1 MRAQRSFIL
10 AAVLLL
16 TLVGFAPGTKG
27 QVSNWKQIP
36 IHPLPP
42 FHPQEPKR
50 IELPNGMV
58 VFLQE
63 DHELPLI
70 RGTARIRGGSR
81 EEPADKIGLVQI
93 YGEAWRTGGTPSQ
106 TGDQLDDF
114 LEARGAR
121 IETGGGI
128 DSTTIS
134 WDCLKERLDEVFPIF
149 VDLLRNPEFR
159 EDKLPVAKNQI
170 NTGISRRNDDPA
182 GIAAREAA
190 LLGYGSASPYAR
202 LAQYATVAAVTRE
215 DLVNWHHA
223 HVYPNNIILGVE
235 GDFDSG
241 AMESKLR
248 AAFGSW
254 DKGPEFKPAHVDIP
268 GPKPGIYF
276 VQKDDVNQSNIRMV
290 ELGTRRDN
298 PDYYAI
304 SVLNEIFGGSF
315 SSRLTTNVRSK
326 KGLAYAVGGGIG
338 TAYDHNGLFQ
348 VGMGTKSGTTAAS
361 IDALYKE
368 VDDLKAVPPTAEEL
382 KKAKDSIL
390 NSFVFQFDSK
400 GKVLAERMSY
410 EFYGYPADFLERYQ
424 AGIEHVTL
432 EDVARVAVKYVHK
445 EGLAVVVVG
454 KASEFDRPLSSFGPV
469 TALDIT
475 IPSPGGKKSAIS
487 AAASN
492 AEGKALFAKVIEEMG
507 GETKIKAIK
516 SVRVKAGVTV
526 KTPQGEMPIEAEI
539 INAFPD
545 RSWQKLGTP
554 MGEMVMV
561 LSPQAAFMAAP
572 QGTQDMPESR
582 KEDAIKDLR
591 RDPVQVAQHQDDP
604 KYVFSAGGTE
614 KIGDVQTTI
623 LDVNAAGAVVRW
635 YVDPQ
640 TGKILRASWQGMG
653 MQGPAET
660 VADYDDWKSVDGVSL
675 PFKETRSENGEK
687 SATVEVKEV
696 QFNPTIDPK
705 IFEKPAGPADA
716 NPH

>member
-1 MRAQRSFIL
+1 MRTQRSFIL
-10 AAVLLL
+10 AAALFA
-16 TLVGFAPGTKG
+16 TLVGFASAAQA
-27 QVSNWKQIP
+27 QVSNWKQIL
-36 IHPLPP
+36 IRPLPA

-58 VFLQE
+58 IFLQE

-81 EEPADKIGLVQI
+81 EEPADKVGLVEI
-93 YGEAWRTGGTPSQ
+93 YGEAWRTGGTKSQ

-121 IETGGGI
+121 VETGGGI
-128 DSTTIS
+128 DSTSIS

-149 VDLLRNPEFR
+149 LDLLRNPELR

-190 LLGYGSASPYAR
+190 LLGYGSTSPYAR

-223 HVYPNNIILGVE
+223 YVYPNNIILGVE

-241 AMESKLR
+241 AMEAKLR
-248 AAFGSW
+248 AAFESW
-254 DKGPEFKPAHVDIP
+254 EKGPESKPTHVDIP

-304 SVLNEIFGGSF
+304 SALNEIFGGSF
-315 SSRLTTNVRSK
+315 SSRLTTNIRSK
-326 KGLAYAVGGGIG
+326 KGLAYGVGGGIG
-338 TAYDHNGLFQ
+338 TAFDHNALFQ

-368 VDDLKAVPPTAEEL
+368 IDDLKAVPPTAEEL

-432 EDVARVAVKYVHK
+432 EDVARVANKYVHK
-445 EGLAVVVVG
+445 ANLAVVVVG
-454 KASEFDRPLSSFGPV
+454 KASDFDRPLSSFGPV
-469 TALDIT
+469 TTLDIT
-475 IPSPGGKKSAIS
+475 IPPPGGKK
-487 AAASN
+487 AAASAGGAN
-492 AEGKALFAKVIEEMG
+492 AEGKALMGKIVEQMG
-507 GETKIKAIK
+507 GEAKIKAIN
-516 SVRVKAGVTV
+516 SVRVKLNVVV
-526 KTPQGEMPIEAEI
+526 KTPQGEMPIDAEV

-545 RSWQKLGTP
+545 RSWQKMGTP
-554 MGEMVMV
+554 MGEMMMIVT
-561 LSPQAAFMAAP
+561 PQSAFMSSP
-572 QGTQDMPESR
+572 MGSQDMPASR
-582 KEDAIKDLR
+582 KEDAIKDLM

-604 KYVFSAGGTE
+604 KYVFSAGSTE
-614 KIGDVQTTI
+614 KIGDVPTTI
-623 LDVNAAGAVVRW
+623 LDVSAAGTAVRW

-660 VADYDDWKSVDGVSL
+660 VADYDNWKSVDGISL

-687 SATVEVKEV
+687 TASIEIKEV
-696 QFNPTIDPK
+696 QFNPTFDPK
-705 IFEKPAGPADA
+705 IFEKPAASGGAKP
-716 NPH
+716 N